1 MQEAL
6 GPLLRQVFTRV
17 TTEAMSGGAQSREYV
32 VLNALADQDAG
43 SQQDLAHR
51 LGINRTI
58 MVKLLDQ
65 LQAAGYV
72 TRTRNPANRRTYVL
86 SLTGEGRTALADI
99 REAIENRDDE
109 ITAPLTEPERARFT
123 ELLTRLLPEPDPDT
137 TYSTEHLITQA
148 HYRLRR
154 LGDHLLADSGLRT
167 RHFLLMPTLN
177 RLAPCPQQQLA
188 RELNLTEPA
197 TATLVDELVQAGFV
211 TRGQDPHDRR
221 RYALQLTD
229 AGRARL
235 PDTKAA
241 MAQVETELRGLLGK
255 DGMRDLRDL
264 LLKILDDAEPT
275 Q

>member
-1 MQEAL
+1 MQETL
-6 GPLLRQVFTRV
+6 GHLLRQVFTQI
-17 TTEAMSGGAQSREYV
+17 TTEAMSSGAQSREFV
-32 VLNALADQDAG
+32 VLNALADQDAR

-58 MVKLLDQ
+58 IVKLLDR

-86 SLTGEGRTALADI
+86 SLTGEGRTALADL
-99 REAIENRDDE
+99 REAIESRDDQ

-123 ELLTRLLPEPDPDT
+123 ELLTRLLPEPDPDA

-167 RHFLLMPTLN
+167 RHFLLLPTLD

-188 RELNLTEPA
+188 RELSLTEPA
-197 TATLVDELVQAGFV
+197 TAALVDELVQAGFV

-221 RYALQLTD
+221 RYALELTGE
-229 AGRARL
+229 GRARL
-235 PDTKAA
+235 PEIKVA
-241 MAQVETELRGLLGK
+241 MAQVETELRGLLGE
-255 DGMRDLRDL
+255 DGMRDLRTL
-264 LLKILDDAEPT
+264 LLKLLDGTGPT
-275 Q
+275 E